1 MSQNNLTLTQLKQQY
16 SNCELCQE
24 LCDNRTQIVFGSGK
38 ENSIVLFIGEAPGAS
53 EDKQGIPFCGA
64 SGKVLQDLLA
74 TIGLTRDDVFI
85 TNTVICRPPGNRNP
99 RTEEIENCRE
109 RLDKTIQI
117 IQPKVIVTVGNFA
130 TQRITGKVGITKL
143 RGKPI
148 DVTFNDKIYKVVP
161 VVHPASLL
169 YNGRSPVV
177 FDQMKRDFET
187 IKKVIE
193 EHDPSFVFPEIS
205 NKKNNQA
212 SLTEF

>member
-1 MSQNNLTLTQLKQQY
+1 MLKDNLTLAELKQQY
-16 SNCELCQE
+16 SACNLCQE
-24 LCDNRTQIVFGSGK
+24 LCDNRSQVVFGSGK
-38 ENSIVLFIGEAPGAS
+38 ENSVVLFIGEAPGAS

-99 RTEEIENCRE
+99 KTVEIENCRE
-109 RLDKTIQI
+109 RLDKTIQT

-143 RGKPI
+143 RGKTI
-148 DVTFNDKIYKVVP
+148 DVSFNNQIYKVVP
-161 VVHPASLL
+161 VVHPASFL

-177 FDQMKRDFET
+177 FDQMKNDFET
-187 IKKVIE
+187 IKKVIQ
-193 EHDPSFVFPEIS
+193 EHDPSFVFSENSKKS
-205 NKKNNQA
+205 NQV
-212 SLTEF
+212 SLNEF